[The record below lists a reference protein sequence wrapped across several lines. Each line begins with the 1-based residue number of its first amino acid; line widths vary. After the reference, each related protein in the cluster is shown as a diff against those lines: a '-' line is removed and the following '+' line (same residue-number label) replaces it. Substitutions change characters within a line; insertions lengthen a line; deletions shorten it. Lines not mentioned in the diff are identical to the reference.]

1 MKYLK
6 EFATESD
13 VIMSVLPNVV
23 LVSDTGKVLYNVQP
37 SGVYIQHIDG
47 ELYTTDEWTA
57 RGFSNED
64 ANGVAVGQG
73 DISFVVSKEKSVSLL
88 RWCSDTENAVE
99 GLAVISNAADAEKD
113 YNGVANTA
121 LIAGIDTSEAANYCA
136 NYTFPNGAKGYLPAL
151 GEVAILYANEQAVNK
166 ALALIGGVSL
176 DTTQWSSTQISAV
189 GAWLYRRELGPFNT
203 YKRSKSFVR
212 AFTSCNI

>member
-13 VIMSVLPNVV
+13 VNMSVLPNVV

-57 RGFSNED
+57 RGFSNEE

-73 DISFVVSKEKSVSLL
+73 DISFVVSKEKSVSLQ
-88 RWCSDTENAVE
+88 WCYDTENAVE

-121 LIAGIDTSEAANYCA
+121 LIAGIDTSGAANYCA

-151 GEVAILYANEQAVNK
+151 GEVAILYANEQAVRK
-166 ALALIGGVSL
+166 ALALIGGDL
-176 DTTQWSSTQISAV
+176 DNTLWSSTQGSANS
-189 GAWLYRRELGPFNT
+189 AWLYRGAVGPFKT
-203 YKRSKSFVR
+203 YKRSKSTAI

>member
-13 VIMSVLPNVV
+13 VNMSVLPNVV

-57 RGFSNED
+57 RGFSNEE

-73 DISFVVSKEKSVSLL
+73 DISFVVSKEKGVSLQ
-88 RWCSDTENAVE
+88 WCSDTENAVE

-121 LIAGIDTSEAANYCA
+121 LIAGIDTSGAANYCA
-136 NYTFPNGAKGYLPAL
+136 NYTFPNGAKGYLPAF
-151 GEVAILYANEQAVNK
+151 GEVAILYANEQAVRK
-166 ALALIGGVSL
+166 ALALIGGDSL
-176 DTTQWSSTQISAV
+176 DNTLWSSTQGSANS
-189 GAWLYRRELGPFNT
+189 AWLYRGAVGPFKT
-203 YKRSKSFVR
+203 YKRSKSTAI

>member
-13 VIMSVLPNVV
+13 VNMSVLPNVV

-47 ELYTTDEWTA
+47 ELYSTDEWTA

-73 DISFVVSKEKSVSLL
+73 DISFVVSKEKSVSLQ
-88 RWCSDTENAVE
+88 WCSDTENTVE

-121 LIAGIDTSEAANYCA
+121 LIAGIDTSGAANYCA

-151 GEVAILYANEQAVNK
+151 GEVAILYANEQAVKK
-166 ALALIGGVSL
+166 ALALIGGDSL
-176 DTTQWSSTQISAV
+176 DMNLWSSTQSLAN
-189 GAWLYRRELGPFNT
+189 GAWFYHRVGGPFNT
-203 YKRSKSFVR
+203 YKRSKAPTR

>member
-57 RGFSNED
+57 RGFSNEE

-73 DISFVVSKEKSVSLL
+73 DISFVVSKEKGVSLQ
-88 RWCSDTENAVE
+88 WCSDTENAVE

-121 LIAGIDTSEAANYCA
+121 LIAGIDTSGAANYCA

-151 GEVAILYANEQAVNK
+151 GEVAILYANEQAVRK
-166 ALALIGGVSL
+166 ALALIGGDL
-176 DTTQWSSTQISAV
+176 DNTLWSSTQGSANS
-189 GAWLYRRELGPFNT
+189 AWLYRGAVGPFKT
-203 YKRSKSFVR
+203 YKRSKSTVI

>member
-73 DISFVVSKEKSVSLL
+73 DIGFVVSKEKDTSLQ
-88 RWCSDTENAVE
+88 WCSDTENAVE
-99 GLAVISNAADAEKD
+99 GLAFISNAADAEKD
-113 YNGVANTA
+113 YDGVANTA
-121 LIAGIDTSEAANYCA
+121 LIAAIDTSGAANYCA

-151 GEVAILYANEQAVNK
+151 GEVAILYANKQAVGN
-166 ALALIGGVSL
+166 ALGLIGGDSL
-176 DTTQWSSTQISAV
+176 DNSLWSSTQISAN
-189 GAWLYRRELGPFNT
+189 GAWMYISSRGPFNT
-203 YKRSKSFVR
+203 YKRSKSTVR
-212 AFTSCNI
+212 AFTSL

>member
-13 VIMSVLPNVV
+13 VNMSVLPNVV

-47 ELYTTDEWTA
+47 ELYSTDEWTA

-73 DISFVVSKEKSVSLL
+73 DISFVVSKEKSVSLQ
-88 RWCSDTENAVE
+88 WCSDTENAVE

-121 LIAGIDTSEAANYCA
+121 LIAGIDTSGAANYCA

-151 GEVAILYANEQAVNK
+151 GEVAILYANEQAVRK
-166 ALALIGGVSL
+166 ALALIGGDL
-176 DTTQWSSTQISAV
+176 DNTLWSSTQGSANS
-189 GAWLYRRELGPFNT
+189 AWLYRGAVGPFKT
-203 YKRSKSFVR
+203 YKRSKSTAI